1 MFALFQVY
9 SRMPDTLPAC
19 TLCPPTRGVVLSNDH
34 WTLVLNENQATL
46 GRVFFALNRH
56 ETDIAALSDAEV
68 LSLWAFVREAK
79 TALSALFAPDHFNYL
94 FLMNLTPHVHF
105 HLFPRYAEPAVFAGQ
120 TFPDSRYGDHYD
132 PAESRALDPAAEEQ
146 LVAALRHAL
155 TQPSSGG
162 AR

>member
-1 MFALFQVY
+1 
-9 SRMPDTLPAC
+9 MPETLPAC
-19 TLCPPTRGVVLSNDH
+19 TLCPPTRGVILTNDH

-56 ETDIAALSDAEV
+56 ETDIAALSDVEV
-68 LSLWAFVREAK
+68 LSLWAFVRETKA
-79 TALSALFAPDHFNYL
+79 ALTALFAPDHYNFM

-105 HLFPRYAEPAVFAGQ
+105 HVFPRYAAPREFAGQ

-132 PAESRALDPAAEEQ
+132 PAESRALDPDAETEMIA
-146 LVAALRHAL
+146 LLRHAL
-155 TQPSSGG
+155 TQPTTGG